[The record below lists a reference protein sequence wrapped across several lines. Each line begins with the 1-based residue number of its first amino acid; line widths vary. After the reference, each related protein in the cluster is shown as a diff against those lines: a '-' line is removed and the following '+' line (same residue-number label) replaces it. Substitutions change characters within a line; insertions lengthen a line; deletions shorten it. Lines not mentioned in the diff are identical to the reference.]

1 MQFFQVSLQT
11 LKVIDLIKLVS
22 EYVLFK
28 RLQNQSNKK
37 FMPKL
42 LAKLENYCRK
52 LETGQSKKIDFCCK
66 LLLSLNFYVRTQVNF
81 TRVN

>member
-1 MQFFQVSLQT
+1 MQLFQVSLQT

-28 RLQNQSNKK
+28 RLQHQSNKK

-66 LLLSLNFYVRTQVNF
+66 LLYFF
-81 TRVN
+81 K